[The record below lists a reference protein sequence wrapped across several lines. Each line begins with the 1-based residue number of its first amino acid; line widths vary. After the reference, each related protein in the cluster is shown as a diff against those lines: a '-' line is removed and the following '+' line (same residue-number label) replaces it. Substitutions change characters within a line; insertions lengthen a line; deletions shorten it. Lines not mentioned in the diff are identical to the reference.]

1 MVGSMTP
8 AVREVECRFEPYT
21 DTRIASANHLGGATY
36 KTWLLSPKLE
46 PDSNILS
53 RLLLILLPRHTKMS
67 SQGLSGKTC
76 LVTGGGGGLGKEI
89 SRQLLAKGANVVIC
103 DINKD
108 LLDSASKEFSGQG
121 TLLTI
126 QCDITSME
134 SAEAMFKEI
143 IQKLGKLDVLINN
156 AGIMD
161 RFDPAGDLDKDL
173 WDKVIAVNL
182 TAPYVLTKLAV
193 RHFLDRGATDASILN
208 VGSLSSRGGF
218 FAGRASTNSGCL
230 THRLTHHTGAAY
242 TASKHGLLGLSK
254 NTAAFYRDK
263 GIRCNLIMPSGMN
276 TNIATAFG
284 QGTNQDGMTVAMA
297 SGQAVKAAVIPLEDV
312 ARLAVFFASDESS
325 AISGSC
331 VTVDKGFTSLY

>member
-1 MVGSMTP
+1 
-8 AVREVECRFEPYT
+8 
-21 DTRIASANHLGGATY
+21 
-36 KTWLLSPKLE
+36 
-46 PDSNILS
+46 
-53 RLLLILLPRHTKMS
+53 MS
-67 SQGLSGKTC
+67 TQGLSGKTC

-126 QCDITSME
+126 QCDITSSE
-134 SAEAMFKEI
+134 SAEAMFEEI
-143 IQKLGKLDVLINN
+143 IQKLGKLDVLVNN

-161 RFDPAGDLDKDL
+161 RFDPAGDLEKDL

-182 TAPYVLTKLAV
+182 TAPYLLTRLAV
-193 RHFLDRGATDASILN
+193 RHFLERGATDASILN
-208 VGSLSSRGGF
+208 VGSLSSQGGF
-218 FAGRASTNSGCL
+218 FA
-230 THRLTHHTGAAY
+230 GAAY

-263 GIRCNLIMPSGMN
+263 GIRCNLIIPSGMQ
-276 TNIATAFG
+276 TNIVTAFA
-284 QGTNQDGMTVAMA
+284 QGTNQDGMALAMTC
-297 SGQAVKAAVIPLEDV
+297 GQAVKAAVVPLEDV
-312 ARLAVFFASDESS
+312 ARLAVFLSSDESS

-331 VTVDKGFTSLY
+331 VTLDKGFTSLF